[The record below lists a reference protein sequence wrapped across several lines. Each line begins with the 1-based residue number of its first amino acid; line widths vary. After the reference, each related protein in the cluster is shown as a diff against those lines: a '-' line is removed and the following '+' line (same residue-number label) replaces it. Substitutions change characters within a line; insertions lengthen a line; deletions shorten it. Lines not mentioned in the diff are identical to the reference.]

1 MGGESLLLALDTHL
15 PAALCGDPSRGEGHS
30 GQAASGPHA
39 HAAPRTSSDQHTLNN
54 SFFDS
59 VNG

>member
-30 GQAASGPHA
+30 GQLRVGLTRTQLLEPHQ
-39 HAAPRTSSDQHTLNN
+39 TSTL
-54 SFFDS
+54 
-59 VNG
+59 